1 MSGDESPGM
10 YACNSVCVVCLVHV
24 LDAAYAGL
32 HFHHGGAAF
41 ATVEVGQSPQ
51 IQFAALKK

>member
-1 MSGDESPGM
+1 M

-51 IQFAALKK
+51 IWLVALKK